1 MWILVSLFF
10 RFLRFTWMRNG
21 CQISLHSYHGW
32 VVCIYSPSLNFLLL
46 PINNK
51 IPVAAFSDHIMGLKL
66 KGAGYEK
73 DSKRFDTNKS
83 YSCHYLTVFSEPC
96 LSKSVVWFMALITVH
111 INIYKY
117 KIMKLRYS
125 LLPHLL

>member
-1 MWILVSLFF
+1 MRILVSFF
-10 RFLRFTWMRNG
+10 SRFLLFTWIRNG

-66 KGAGYEK
+66 RGAGYEK
-73 DSKRFDTNKS
+73 DS
-83 YSCHYLTVFSEPC
+83 
-96 LSKSVVWFMALITVH
+96 
-111 INIYKY
+111 
-117 KIMKLRYS
+117 
-125 LLPHLL
+125 